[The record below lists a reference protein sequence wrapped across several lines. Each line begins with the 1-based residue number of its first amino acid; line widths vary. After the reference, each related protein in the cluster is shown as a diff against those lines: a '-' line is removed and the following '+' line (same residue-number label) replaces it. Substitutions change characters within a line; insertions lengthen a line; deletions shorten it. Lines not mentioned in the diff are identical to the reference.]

1 MKHKTAITL
10 SLALLFSTPH
20 LAAAGMVSA
29 LDSLFGPAT
38 GRGEESF
45 QVAKKKA
52 LADKD
57 PWHAWLE
64 LSTSDPGD
72 ISSDIREQYSELA
85 ASLVLSAARKNNPDA
100 LVLVFS
106 RDDAPGFVGSRPEL
120 YEPLLMLA
128 EKAAGNRKDK
138 ELLMA
143 AGDILQKGQWTI
155 KDSQRAAG
163 YYSRAWLAGE
173 NSAPAK
179 IYSIYQELQDPGSAY
194 LWQLRCIGNCR
205 IWQDES
211 YSPVTQL
218 LNPRQIQ
225 WIQKQAR
232 DKTVITVNGLAALKE
247 LQ

>member
-1 MKHKTAITL
+1 MNRKTALTL
-10 SLALLFSTPH
+10 SLVVFLSTPQF
-20 LAAAGMVSA
+20 ATAGMGSA
-29 LDSLFGPAT
+29 LESLFGSVT

-64 LSTSDPGD
+64 LSASDPGD
-72 ISSDIREQYSELA
+72 ISSDIREPYSELA

-120 YEPLLMLA
+120 YEPLLTLA

-179 IYSIYQELQDPGSAY
+179 IYSVYQELQDPGSAY

-211 YSPVTQL
+211 YPQVTQL

-232 DKTVITVNGLAALKE
+232 DKTVITVNGLSALKE
-247 LQ
+247 LR

>member
-1 MKHKTAITL
+1 MNRKTALTL
-10 SLALLFSTPH
+10 SLVVFLSTPQF
-20 LAAAGMVSA
+20 ATAGMGST
-29 LDSLFGPAT
+29 LESLFGSVA

-45 QVAKKKA
+45 QVAKKRA

-64 LSTSDPGD
+64 LSASDPGD

-120 YEPLLMLA
+120 YEPLLILA

-138 ELLMA
+138 ELLVA

-155 KDSQRAAG
+155 KDSLRAAG

-205 IWQDES
+205 IRQDES
-211 YSPVTQL
+211 YPQVTQF

-232 DKTVITVNGLAALKE
+232 DKTVITVNGLSALKE
-247 LQ
+247 LR

>member
-1 MKHKTAITL
+1 MNRKTALTL
-10 SLALLFSTPH
+10 SLVVFLSTPQF
-20 LAAAGMVSA
+20 ATAGMGSP
-29 LDSLFGPAT
+29 LDSLFGPVT

-64 LSTSDPGD
+64 LSASDPGD

-120 YEPLLMLA
+120 YEPLLTLA

-179 IYSIYQELQDPGSAY
+179 IYFIYQELQDPGSAY

-211 YSPVTQL
+211 YPQVTQL

-232 DKTVITVNGLAALKE
+232 DKTVITVNGLSALKE
-247 LQ
+247 LR

>member
-1 MKHKTAITL
+1 MNRKTALTL
-10 SLALLFSTPH
+10 SLVVLLITPQ
-20 LAAAGMVSA
+20 LATAGM
-29 LDSLFGPAT
+29 SLFGSVT

-45 QVAKKKA
+45 LMAKKKA

-64 LSTSDPGD
+64 LSASDPGD
-72 ISSDIREQYSELA
+72 ISSDIREQYSKLA

-128 EKAAGNRKDK
+128 EKAAGSRKDK

-211 YSPVTQL
+211 QPQVTQF

-232 DKTVITVNGLAALKE
+232 DKTVITVNGLSALKE
-247 LQ
+247 LR

>member
-1 MKHKTAITL
+1 MNRKTALTL
-10 SLALLFSTPH
+10 SLVVLLITPQ
-20 LAAAGMVSA
+20 LATAGM
-29 LDSLFGPAT
+29 SLFGSVT

-45 QVAKKKA
+45 LMAKKKA

-64 LSTSDPGD
+64 LSASDPGD

-85 ASLVLSAARKNNPDA
+85 ASLVLSSARKNNPDA

-106 RDDAPGFVGSRPEL
+106 RDDVPGFVGSRPEL

-128 EKAAGNRKDK
+128 EKAAGSRKDK

-211 YSPVTQL
+211 QPQVTQF

-232 DKTVITVNGLAALKE
+232 DKTVITVNGLSALKE
-247 LQ
+247 LR

>member
-1 MKHKTAITL
+1 M
-10 SLALLFSTPH
+10 
-20 LAAAGMVSA
+20 SA
-29 LDSLFGPAT
+29 
-38 GRGEESF
+38 
-45 QVAKKKA
+45 
-52 LADKD
+52 
-57 PWHAWLE
+57 
-64 LSTSDPGD
+64 SDPGD

-138 ELLMA
+138 ELLMT

-211 YSPVTQL
+211 HSPVTQL